1 MKKNEVLAL
10 FSLDRKKFEQMDE
23 DEILNTM
30 KKLDQIKI
38 EAVKEGRFLG
48 ILTRCRER
56 QKEYTDWKR
65 CPG

>member
-48 ILTRCRER
+48 IL
-56 QKEYTDWKR
+56 KR
-65 CPG
+65 C